1 MHVSEIMTCE
11 LVTVTPD
18 DSVEEAVRL
27 LQRRGIRH
35 LLVVQ
40 QGKLVGIISDR
51 DIKRTL
57 DPRKTRKKIM
67 GVGGLYFL
75 LEPLLVREIMTR
87 DPVTITPQTE
97 IRQAAWIM
105 VQRRFGA
112 LPVVENGS
120 LVGILTETDVLS
132 YFAEFDQAEAE
143 LPTAAQQ
150 PAKKTPARRARP
162 TKPTAKA
169 KGGRNAPPRKGG

>member
-1 MHVSEIMTCE
+1 MHVSEIMTRD
-11 LVTVTPD
+11 LVTVSPD
-18 DSVEEAVRL
+18 DSVEEAVKL

-35 LLVVQ
+35 LLVLE
-40 QGKLVGIISDR
+40 GNKLVGIVSDR

-75 LEPLLVREIMTR
+75 LEPLVVREIMTPN
-87 DPVTITPQTE
+87 PVTIPPQTE

-112 LPVVENGS
+112 LPVVDEGRV
-120 LVGILTETDVLS
+120 LGIVTETDVLC
-132 YFAEFDQAEAE
+132 YFAELENGEAAAPRLEAE
-143 LPTAAQQ
+143 RTKKAAADKR
-150 PAKKTPARRARP
+150 PRAAKHA
-162 TKPTAKA
+162 AKA
-169 KGGRNAPPRKGG
+169 KRGKR

>member
-1 MHVSEIMTCE
+1 MHVSEIMTRE
-11 LVTVTPD
+11 LVTVAPD
-18 DSVEEAVRL
+18 DSVEEAVKL

-35 LLVVQ
+35 LLVLEQ
-40 QGKLVGIISDR
+40 NKLVGIVSDR

-75 LEPLLVREIMTR
+75 LEPLVVREIMTR
-87 DPVTITPQTE
+87 DPVTITPATE

-112 LPVVENGS
+112 LPVVDQGRV
-120 LVGILTETDVLS
+120 VGILTETDVLS
-132 YFAEFDQAEAE
+132 YFAELENGEAAGVG
-143 LPTAAQQ
+143 TQKRGKGAAAGKR
-150 PAKKTPARRARP
+150 PRATRP
-162 TKPTAKA
+162 VAKA
-169 KGGRNAPPRKGG
+169 KRRKS

>member
-1 MHVSEIMTCE
+1 MHVSEIMTRE

-35 LLVVQ
+35 LLVLE
-40 QGKLVGIISDR
+40 GEKLVGIISDR

-57 DPRKTRKKIM
+57 DPRKTRKKIL

-87 DPVTITPQTE
+87 QPVTISPQME

-105 VQRRFGA
+105 MQRRFGA
-112 LPVVENGS
+112 LPVVDQGR
-120 LVGILTETDVLS
+120 LVGIVTETDVLG
-132 YFAEFDQAEAE
+132 YFAELETEETSGPPSKERRVTQRKAAKRRGAAA
-143 LPTAAQQ
+143 PTAR
-150 PAKKTPARRARP
+150 PKRRAQ
-162 TKPTAKA
+162 
-169 KGGRNAPPRKGG
+169 

>member
-1 MHVSEIMTCE
+1 MHVSEIMTRE

-18 DSVEEAVRL
+18 DSVEEAVKL

-35 LLVVQ
+35 LLVLDQ
-40 QGKLVGIISDR
+40 NKLVGIVSDR

-57 DPRKTRKKIM
+57 DPRKTRKKII
-67 GVGGLYFL
+67 GIGGLYFL

-87 DPVTITPQTE
+87 DPVTITPETE

-112 LPVVENGS
+112 LPVVHEGRV
-120 LVGILTETDVLS
+120 VGILTETDVLS
-132 YFAEFDQAEAE
+132 YFAELEDG
-143 LPTAAQQ
+143 AAAGADTQEQ
-150 PAKKTPARRARP
+150 RSKSAAVAQRRAAKP
-162 TKPTAKA
+162 VAKTK
-169 KGGRNAPPRKGG
+169 RRKT

>member
-1 MHVSEIMTCE
+1 MHVSEIMTRE
-11 LVTVTPD
+11 LVTVGPD
-18 DSVEEAVRL
+18 DSVEEAVKL

-35 LLVVQ
+35 LLVLVQ
-40 QGKLVGIISDR
+40 NKLVGIVSDR

-87 DPVTITPQTE
+87 DPVTITPETE

-112 LPVVENGS
+112 LPVVDQGRV
-120 LVGILTETDVLS
+120 VGILTETDVLS
-132 YFAEFDQAEAE
+132 YFAELENGEA
-143 LPTAAQQ
+143 AGAGAQEK
-150 PAKKTPARRARP
+150 PAKSPAVGGRRRAARP
-162 TKPTAKA
+162 VARPN
-169 KGGRNAPPRKGG
+169 RRKT